1 MNRVSS
7 FTSLHINNRR
17 KFPLS
22 PSSSES
28 KNKTTMFRETYS
40 KRYINSGSNEFFK
53 ECPFHSNSNKYSL
66 QLPTPIQNE
75 CPGGDS
81 CVNFKKVK
89 ALEYQIKKLK
99 MTLADLTKLNDYFVF
114 TINQKDEMYRS
125 LIKENTSIKNTILLN
140 SMTDNRSYR
149 MITKSKENSKSDVIT
164 MNDNI
169 NDNSNLAPTT
179 PSIMKFNDNENKN
192 NISNGILSSSYLN
205 RSKSL
210 KRQSV
215 ANVIEN
221 KTKQLYANTLL
232 YNEEK
237 NINNFIDSN
246 HYDKIIEISNKSNK
260 NKLQNSSGVS
270 FLSLS
275 NKRLDEIANNENL
288 EFINRMTQSDE
299 IFISKIRTASKEFLI
314 NLCDVLNIVIKDYQQ
329 TIRLIQRVK
338 LFLSSSV
345 NLVRSVLSANSPTV
359 LLNNTC
365 EILDCERASLFIY
378 DTLSDM
384 LVVHSGEG
392 LKKNQIKVPKDK
404 GIVGAVFMKK
414 EKLKIDDA
422 YQDPRFNP
430 EVDKKTNFKT
440 RNLLC
445 FPLIDKEGDTFGAI
459 QAINKR
465 KKHFN
470 HDDEELMLILSR
482 QASAILKSMMNMDEN
497 CLQISRLKMILKY
510 SVDINQIKEISKF
523 VLRTEELLMT
533 LFSSAS
539 AQILFVTK
547 LNELYHYPSKKTL
560 SNKNLGI
567 VNFVLR
573 KKECHGCSKVKNCN
587 YYNALVD
594 IPASESL
601 ITYPIVIDNKCIGI
615 IQAILNCD
623 FSENLELPK
632 DNEMSLLNVIEESF
646 KSWYSNNRNLFNL

>member
-1 MNRVSS
+1 
-7 FTSLHINNRR
+7 
-17 KFPLS
+17 
-22 PSSSES
+22 
-28 KNKTTMFRETYS
+28 
-40 KRYINSGSNEFFK
+40 
-53 ECPFHSNSNKYSL
+53 
-66 QLPTPIQNE
+66 
-75 CPGGDS
+75 
-81 CVNFKKVK
+81 
-89 ALEYQIKKLK
+89 
-99 MTLADLTKLNDYFVF
+99 
-114 TINQKDEMYRS
+114 MYRS

-365 EILDCERASLFIY
+365 
-378 DTLSDM
+378 
-384 LVVHSGEG
+384 
-392 LKKNQIKVPKDK
+392 
-404 GIVGAVFMKK
+404 
-414 EKLKIDDA
+414 
-422 YQDPRFNP
+422 
-430 EVDKKTNFKT
+430 
-440 RNLLC
+440 
-445 FPLIDKEGDTFGAI
+445 
-459 QAINKR
+459 
-465 KKHFN
+465 
-470 HDDEELMLILSR
+470 
-482 QASAILKSMMNMDEN
+482 
-497 CLQISRLKMILKY
+497 
-510 SVDINQIKEISKF
+510 
-523 VLRTEELLMT
+523 
-533 LFSSAS
+533 
-539 AQILFVTK
+539 
-547 LNELYHYPSKKTL
+547 
-560 SNKNLGI
+560 
-567 VNFVLR
+567 
-573 KKECHGCSKVKNCN
+573 
-587 YYNALVD
+587 
-594 IPASESL
+594 
-601 ITYPIVIDNKCIGI
+601 
-615 IQAILNCD
+615 
-623 FSENLELPK
+623 
-632 DNEMSLLNVIEESF
+632 
-646 KSWYSNNRNLFNL
+646 

>member
-1 MNRVSS
+1 M
-7 FTSLHINNRR
+7 L
-17 KFPLS
+17 
-22 PSSSES
+22 
-28 KNKTTMFRETYS
+28 
-40 KRYINSGSNEFFK
+40 KRNTNE
-53 ECPFHSNSNKYSL
+53 
-66 QLPTPIQNE
+66 
-75 CPGGDS
+75 G
-81 CVNFKKVK
+81 
-89 ALEYQIKKLK
+89 
-99 MTLADLTKLNDYFVF
+99 NDEILFCFYF
-114 TINQKDEMYRS
+114 
-125 LIKENTSIKNTILLN
+125 
-140 SMTDNRSYR
+140 
-149 MITKSKENSKSDVIT
+149 
-164 MNDNI
+164 NI
-169 NDNSNLAPTT
+169 N
-179 PSIMKFNDNENKN
+179 NENKN

-345 NLVRSVLSANSPTV
+345 NLVRSVLSANSPSV

-547 LNELYHYPSKKTL
+547 IIF
-560 SNKNLGI
+560 LG
-567 VNFVLR
+567 
-573 KKECHGCSKVKNCN
+573 
-587 YYNALVD
+587 
-594 IPASESL
+594 SL
-601 ITYPIVIDNKCIGI
+601 F
-615 IQAILNCD
+615 AI
-623 FSENLELPK
+623 
-632 DNEMSLLNVIEESF
+632 
-646 KSWYSNNRNLFNL
+646 